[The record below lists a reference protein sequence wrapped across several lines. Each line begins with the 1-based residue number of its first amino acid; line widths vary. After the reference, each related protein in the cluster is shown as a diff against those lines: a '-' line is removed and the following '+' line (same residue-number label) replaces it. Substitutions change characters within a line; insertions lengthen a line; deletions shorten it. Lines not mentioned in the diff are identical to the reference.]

1 MLWLV
6 NQACS
11 RVFSKKSVSN
21 TKQRLMRLF
30 ESKLSKLDNNTPTH
44 YKPKKKK
51 KRKIGDA
58 FEGRYV
64 EYKDKKIE
72 TGKKLSMK
80 G

>member
-1 MLWLV
+1 
-6 NQACS
+6 
-11 RVFSKKSVSN
+11 
-21 TKQRLMRLF
+21 MRLF